1 MRMEEDTGG
10 VLTVL
15 QQGSPPR
22 QRLARSRDALALK
35 ARTPDA
41 KKTPQMLSLAYLPF
55 IYRVSCSL
63 RVMFEV
69 KALLIGCA

>member
-1 MRMEEDTGG
+1 MDDDTGG

-35 ARTPDA
+35 AST
-41 KKTPQMLSLAYLPF
+41 KSPQTSSLALGSLLCLP
-55 IYRVSCSL
+55 ISRGSL
-63 RVMFEV
+63 TNSG
-69 KALLIGCA
+69 GCRGSR